1 MCILLVHYKE
11 LKIHLAILYEP
22 LYWFI
27 HNEFIFTY
35 LILRV
40 FTPCVLM
47 LIYYLNII
55 LYSFNRVFDIWV
67 FTRLCVCRRLTSI
80 LYQVLVSGTLFSA
93 SNPEIER
100 SVKIS
105 TPRKE
110 RSEIFPWARET
121 QIVTGELPTYG
132 HRFHRES
139 LCPDSGPPVRVVAY
153 YVVYTY
159 CTSTSS
165 VYIVSLH
172 RQSTSSITEELSS

>member
-1 MCILLVHYKE
+1 LCILLVHYKE

-100 SVKIS
+100 SVRIS
-105 TPRKE
+105 TPMKE
-110 RSEIFPWARET
+110 RSEKFLWARET
-121 QIVTGELPTYG
+121 QIVTGELARSIVFIGNRCVQTLVHLSESSPTTSSTPTVRL
-132 HRFHRES
+132 HRQ
-139 LCPDSGPPVRVVAY
+139 
-153 YVVYTY
+153 
-159 CTSTSS
+159 STSS
-165 VYIVSLH
+165 VYIVSLRH
-172 RQSTSSITEELSS
+172 PSLRNCRLS